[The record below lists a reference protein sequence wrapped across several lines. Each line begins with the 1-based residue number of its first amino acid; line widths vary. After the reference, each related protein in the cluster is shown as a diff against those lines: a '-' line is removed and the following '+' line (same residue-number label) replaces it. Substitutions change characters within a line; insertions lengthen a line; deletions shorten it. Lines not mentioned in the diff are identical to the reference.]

1 VKHEYRFPNIPELK
15 DVSVF
20 VENKGRQLKTE
31 IKGKFPLR
39 LWLLTKYYFKVF
51 SLIRPI
57 VQSPEGNFYSLYLP
71 PIPSPAHAR
80 LFSSTISSVYYKREL
95 PLAVT
100 IGVTDDCQ
108 YACVHCS
115 AAGRSKVK
123 PIMSL
128 EEIRLVVR
136 ECLDIGISNI
146 TFTGGEPLLRD
157 DLEECVA
164 CVPPELAT
172 SQVFTNALA
181 LTAKRARSLK
191 AAGLHGVQISLDSP
205 SPEVHDRLRGM
216 KGAFGAVKEG
226 VKNALDAGLFVGI
239 STYATRRTALDK
251 NLSKL
256 VSICS
261 EWGVHEVS
269 AFDAINTGRLQEQ
282 DVELLDT
289 FSRKV
294 LLKEARALNRKHRG
308 RLRVVTQ
315 SWTNSGRGFARLI
328 GCLAAHMQFHITSQ
342 GDFTPCD
349 FTPLSIG
356 NVREQSVQENW
367 RQLLLHAEYCKRSTK
382 CRMQDPEFR
391 KRYIE
396 AIPEDGE
403 LPYSVHNF
411 DHRQSDH
418 S

>member
-1 VKHEYRFPNIPELK
+1 M
-15 DVSVF
+15 
-20 VENKGRQLKTE
+20 
-31 IKGKFPLR
+31 
-39 LWLLTKYYFKVF
+39 
-51 SLIRPI
+51 
-57 VQSPEGNFYSLYLP
+57 
-71 PIPSPAHAR
+71 
-80 LFSSTISSVYYKREL
+80 FSS
-95 PLAVT
+95 
-100 IGVTDDCQ
+100 
-108 YACVHCS
+108 
-115 AAGRSKVK
+115 
-123 PIMSL
+123 
-128 EEIRLVVR
+128 EIRRVVR

-164 CVPPELAT
+164 SVPPETAT

-205 SPEVHDRLRGM
+205 SPEAHDRLRGM
-216 KGAFGAVKEG
+216 KGAFHAVKEG

-239 STYATRRTALDK
+239 STYATRKTALD
-251 NLSKL
+251 NSLSKL

-269 AFDAINTGRLQEQ
+269 VFDAINTGRLQEQ

-289 FSRKV
+289 LSRKV

-342 GDFTPCD
+342 GDFTP
-349 FTPLSIG
+349 LSIG
-356 NVREQSVQENW
+356 NVREQSVQEIW